1 MDIAFVIVVTL
12 AGVAAIGGLILLAVR
27 VKGVKDLAA
36 GQPDREAAFLA
47 TEMAASYDAARHV
60 RDREA

>member
-27 VKGVKDLAA
+27 VKGVKDLAG

-60 RDREA
+60 RGGK